1 MKMMRYKTITNCKYL
16 ILIHQQT
23 PIANLTDPLVV
34 LQFNAII
41 KIFISR
47 SLILHRLYIRNNVE
61 LRIITKKCKLIYM
74 YLVYKSHLF

>member
-1 MKMMRYKTITNCKYL
+1 MMRYNTITNCKYL

-41 KIFISR
+41 KIVILR
-47 SLILHRLYIRNNVE
+47 SPILNNSYIKDNSEWKN
-61 LRIITKKCKLIYM
+61 ITEN
-74 YLVYKSHLF
+74 

>member
-1 MKMMRYKTITNCKYL
+1 MRYKTITNCKYL

-41 KIFISR
+41 KIVISR
-47 SLILHRLYIRNNVE
+47 SPISNNLYDDIE
-61 LRIITKKCKLIYM
+61 LRNIKKIET
-74 YLVYKSHLF
+74 

>member
-1 MKMMRYKTITNCKYL
+1 MMRYKTITNCKYL

-41 KIFISR
+41 KIVISR
-47 SLILHRLYIRNNVE
+47 SPILNNLYDDIE
-61 LRIITKKCKLIYM
+61 LRNIKKTAT
-74 YLVYKSHLF
+74 